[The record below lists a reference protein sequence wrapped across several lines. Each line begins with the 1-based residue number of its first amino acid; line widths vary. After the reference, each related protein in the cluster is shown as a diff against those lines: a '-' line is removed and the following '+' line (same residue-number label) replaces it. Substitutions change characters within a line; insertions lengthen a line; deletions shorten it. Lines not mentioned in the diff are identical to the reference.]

1 MTSKQR
7 AEVEPVLRWGLLAVT
22 SGLFV
27 FLRGQELWGASAG
40 LRQWV
45 PVALAVLTSVGSL
58 VRLWQ
63 LWIQRGEGA
72 TEGR

>member
-7 AEVEPVLRWGLLAVT
+7 TVVEPVLRWALLAVT

-27 FLRGQELWGASAG
+27 FLRGEELWGASSV
-40 LRQWV
+40 LLQWV
-45 PVALAVLTSVGSL
+45 PVALAAFAFLGSL

-63 LWIQRGEGA
+63 LRKERGNGA
-72 TEGR
+72 AEGR

>member
-7 AEVEPVLRWGLLAVT
+7 VDVEPALRWGLLAVT
-22 SGLFV
+22 SGLFAV
-27 FLRGQELWGASAG
+27 LRGQELWGTSPE

-45 PVALAVLTSVGSL
+45 PVALAVFTSMGSL

-63 LWIQRGEGA
+63 LWRQRGEGA
-72 TEGR
+72 TAGR